1 MSYFPD
7 FGKET
12 AVVSGPL
19 IRAIGWLSAAQDFNV
34 GSVPIEFS
42 ERLELICERWDEGV
56 EALGWPVPGEAHTC
70 ELCGDFH
77 AAGSVGVPGEG
88 ILFVAPEMVAHYV
101 DDHGYLPPADF
112 VEAVLAS
119 PIPGTDEYEQ
129 AVAPFVAS

>member
-1 MSYFPD
+1 VAYFPD

-19 IRAIGWLSAAQDFNV
+19 IRAVGWLSSTQSFNQ
-34 GSVPIEFS
+34 GPVPAEFS
-42 ERLELICERWDEGV
+42 DRLELICERWDDGV
-56 EALGWPVPGEAHTC
+56 EALEWPVAAGPHTC

-77 AAGSVGVPGEG
+77 AAGFVGVPGDG

-112 VEAVLAS
+112 VEAVLAC
-119 PIPGTDEYEQ
+119 PIPGTEEYEL
-129 AVAPFVAS
+129 AVAPFIES